1 MLQHPIQ
8 HTHTAETCPTKN
20 PGMVRQLASH
30 VTLANAAEY
39 GVRILAGWV
48 NEPQHTA
55 ILVLEAEI
63 PENAA
68 RFVLPFL
75 NVGSVT
81 ITAGATCEETAKTCL
96 GG

>member
-1 MLQHPIQ
+1 
-8 HTHTAETCPTKN
+8 
-20 PGMVRQLASH
+20 
-30 VTLANAAEY
+30 
-39 GVRILAGWV
+39 
-48 NEPQHTA
+48 
-55 ILVLEAEI
+55 VLEAEI

-81 ITAGATCEETAKTCL
+81 ITVGATCEETAKTCL